1 MTEENFD
8 EQEEIIEDEVTVE
21 VNVKKKKKKEDEE
34 EIDTSIRINS
44 WSFVFFVLFAAIIG
58 YIAAA
63 YQTGLPP
70 FITGTLG
77 EVTGTNPTILV
88 IFIVAG
94 LVCLGLGY
102 YFGWIRKKPETTVTI
117 TSEEV
122 EDDISAESITEE
134 PPEKEEEKSEENS
147 TS

>member
-1 MTEENFD
+1 MTEENF
-8 EQEEIIEDEVTVE
+8 EEKEEIIEDDVTVE
-21 VNVKKKKKKEDEE
+21 VNLKKKKKKEDEE
-34 EIDTSIRINS
+34 EIDTSIRINT

-77 EVTGTNPTILV
+77 EVIGTYPTILT

-102 YFGWIRKKPETTVTI
+102 YFGWVRKKPETTVTI

-122 EDDISAESITEE
+122 EDDIATESTTEE
-134 PPEKEEEKSEENS
+134 LPEKEEEKSEKNS